1 VARPTNQA
9 VFIRNLADLGGR
21 ASNATLISAVGW
33 DEAQYRKIHSEL
45 LEQGEIRKGKG
56 RGGTVSLVEGVQPT
70 HSHASEKL
78 NSTGS
83 TAILDSEAVAELALY
98 DPAKGQL
105 EKHWKER
112 QKLYDFHVENTSM
125 QGRRETGGSWSRPD
139 LIVVGSKKYE
149 FLREKVFELHTFE
162 IKPATDI
169 TIKGV
174 LEALAHREAAT
185 RAYVLYHT
193 AGLAHNFP
201 ERARI
206 ENLAVRHGV
215 GVYAAKTIADF
226 SQWDEIVPAQR
237 AAPDLDAIEQ
247 FIKVSLVAE
256 TQSHIRKWF

>member
-1 VARPTNQA
+1 M
-9 VFIRNLADLGGR
+9 RNLADLGGR
-21 ASNATLISAVGW
+21 ATNSKLRASIGW
-33 DEAQYRKIHSEL
+33 DETQYWKIHSEL
-45 LEQGEIRKGKG
+45 LKLGSIEKGTG
-56 RGGTVSLVEGVQPT
+56 RGGTVSLANGEDQIPSSVLYDGVT
-70 HSHASEKL
+70 D
-78 NSTGS
+78 GS
-83 TAILDSEAVAELALY
+83 DMISDCEAVSELTLY
-98 DPAKGQL
+98 DPAKEQL
-105 EKHWKER
+105 EKHWKDR

-139 LIVVGSKKYE
+139 LVVVGSKKYE

-162 IKPATDI
+162 IKPVTDV

-193 AGLAHNFP
+193 AGQTFTTYNFP

-206 ENLAVRHGV
+206 ENLAVRHGI

-237 AAPDLDAIEQ
+237 ATPDLDAIEQ
-247 FIKVSLVAE
+247 FIKVSLISE
-256 TQSHIRKWF
+256 TKSQIRKWF